1 MSVLSWCSCPE
12 PVLANRCVFFPVK
25 KWRDSPGC
33 RSRATTGSHR
43 RTNLC
48 VRFHA
53 RHKISCQDRLR
64 TTASRKE
71 ENTQTFAKTGSGQK
85 QKHKKDS
92 RSSGESALKA
102 RCFAAPYVP
111 SENSELTW
119 LTPETDGTCSFN
131 SCNLRFCDFAIWFLS
146 FGLVLLCEFLGS
158 VIAFQSFLWLSFRL
172 SV

>member
-1 MSVLSWCSCPE
+1 MTAIHLVAAAE
-12 PVLANRCVFFPVK
+12 PPRARTEEPTCVCVCAF
-25 KWRDSPGC
+25 
-33 RSRATTGSHR
+33 SRETQDQLPRQAPDNSITKR
-43 RTNLC
+43 RKHTN
-48 VRFHA
+48 
-53 RHKISCQDRLR
+53 ICQDRL
-64 TTASRKE
+64 
-71 ENTQTFAKTGSGQK
+71 SGQK

-131 SCNLRFCDFAIWFLS
+131 SCNLRFCDFAIWFLR
-146 FGLVLLCEFLGS
+146 FGLVLLCECLGS
-158 VIAFQSFLWLSFRL
+158 VIAFQSILWLSFRL